1 VRGLSASTTRRS
13 VIVLLAALAVA
24 SSTPV
29 RGRAIASVP
38 MPPALT
44 LLSGRV
50 PALQNVVVT
59 ALTCPRAG
67 LCYGAG
73 RYIIPETSDL
83 ATRPYRMAG
92 SVFLTTHDDGA
103 HWDERISTMDPRVAE
118 PGVRDAPWRDHAA
131 LPPGLTALGIAV
143 DPFDPRHIV
152 VSGCGGSDAGC
163 TTAIQG
169 YPAVQ
174 TTDGGASWSD
184 ALAYRGPLSAA
195 PEATSIKTTIRV
207 TPALVRAIQTNGDP
221 VEASGLLFDP
231 HKKGHLW
238 ACAQGIGVV
247 SSTNGGRAWSYAPQP
262 RQTHAPCDLA
272 LIGRSLYRLDR
283 AGALYASPDAGAHWA
298 LRSTPGALPVT
309 ASGQSFAGGLEVSGG
324 GLSLVEDGGL
334 YVSRD
339 GGRHF
344 VVVIDRPATTTD
356 VVEAVRTHG
365 RWVAAVVATVASRT
379 PFPNGLYTAGDRG
392 RLVFAAATDQVG
404 AHGALDTQG
413 MYGSRAD
420 RLWADPATG
429 TVFTSGTAGAL
440 FRWTVGR

>member
-1 VRGLSASTTRRS
+1 MRALSTSTTRRS
-13 VIVLLAALAVA
+13 FIVLLAALAVA
-24 SSTPV
+24 SPTPV
-29 RGRAIASVP
+29 RGRVVTPTRASA
-38 MPPALT
+38 ALT
-44 LLSGRV
+44 LLSGHT
-50 PALQNVVVT
+50 PALQDVVVT
-59 ALTCPRAG
+59 TLTCPRAG

-118 PGVRDAPWRDHAA
+118 PGVRDATWRDHAA

-152 VSGCGGSDAGC
+152 VSGCGGGDAGC
-163 TTAIQG
+163 TTVIQG

-283 AGALYASPDAGAHWA
+283 LGALYASPDAGAHWA
-298 LRSTPGALPVT
+298 LRSTPGALPVS
-309 ASGQSFAGGLEVSGG
+309 ASGQSFAGGLSVFGG

-344 VVVIDRPATTTD
+344 VVVIDHPATTTD

-365 RWVAAVVATVASRT
+365 RWVAAVGATVAGRT

-392 RLVFAAATDQVG
+392 RFVFAAATDLVG
-404 AHGALDTQG
+404 AHGALDMQA
-413 MYGSRAD
+413 MYGNRAD

-429 TVFTSGTAGAL
+429 TVFTSGPVGGL
-440 FRWTVGR
+440 FRWAVGG

>member
-1 VRGLSASTTRRS
+1 MRALSTSTTRRS
-13 VIVLLAALAVA
+13 FIVLLAALAVA
-24 SSTPV
+24 SPTPV
-29 RGRAIASVP
+29 RGRVVTPTRASA
-38 MPPALT
+38 ALT
-44 LLSGRV
+44 LLSGHT
-50 PALQNVVVT
+50 PALQDVVVT
-59 ALTCPRAG
+59 TLTCPRAG

-152 VSGCGGSDAGC
+152 VSGCGGGDAGC

-184 ALAYRGPLSAA
+184 ALAYTGPLSV
-195 PEATSIKTTIRV
+195 PSDATSIKTTIRI
-207 TPALVRAIQTNGDP
+207 TPALLRAIQTNGDP

-283 AGALYASPDAGAHWA
+283 LGALYASPDAGAHWA
-298 LRSTPGALPVT
+298 LRSTPGALP
-309 ASGQSFAGGLEVSGG
+309 ASANGQSFAGGLSVSGG
-324 GLSLVEDGGL
+324 ALLLVEDGGL
-334 YVSRD
+334 YASRD

-344 VVVIDRPATTTD
+344 VVVIDRPATSTD

-365 RWVAAVVATVASRT
+365 RWVAAVVATVAGRT

-392 RLVFAAATDQVG
+392 RFMFAAATDLVG
-404 AHGALDTQG
+404 AHGALDTQA
-413 MYGSRAD
+413 MYGNRAD
-420 RLWADPATG
+420 RLWADPAMG
-429 TVFTSGTAGAL
+429 IVFTSTPVGGL
-440 FRWTVGR
+440 FRWAVGG

>member
-1 VRGLSASTTRRS
+1 VRMLFRGRLTYRRS
-13 VIVLLAALAVA
+13 TAVLLTALAVA
-24 SSTPV
+24 SPTPV
-29 RGRAIASVP
+29 RGRMALP
-38 MPPALT
+38 PLPALT
-44 LLSGRV
+44 LLSGRT

-59 ALTCPRAG
+59 TVTCPRAG

-92 SVFLTTHDDGA
+92 SVFLTTHDDGT
-103 HWDERISTMDPRVAE
+103 HWDERISTMDSRVAE

-143 DPFDPRHIV
+143 DPFDPRHII
-152 VSGCGGSDAGC
+152 VSGCGGGDAGC

-169 YPAVQ
+169 HPVVQ

-184 ALAYRGPLSAA
+184 ALAYTGPLSAA

-247 SSTNGGRAWSYAPQP
+247 SSTNGSRAWSYAPQP

-272 LIGRSLYRLDR
+272 LIGRTLYRLDR

-298 LRSTPGALPVT
+298 LRSMPGALS
-309 ASGQSFAGGLEVSGG
+309 ASANGQSFAGALSVSGG
-324 GLSLVEDGGL
+324 TLSLVEDGGL
-334 YVSRD
+334 YASRD

-344 VVVIDRPATTTD
+344 ALAINRPAASTD
-356 VVEAVRTHG
+356 VVGVVRTRG
-365 RWVAAVVATVASRT
+365 RWIAAVVTT
-379 PFPNGLYTAGDRG
+379 IGGNTTFPNGLYTAADRG
-392 RLVFAAATDQVG
+392 RFAAGIATDRVG
-404 AHGALDTQG
+404 AHGALDTQA
-413 MYGSRAD
+413 MYGDRAD

-429 TVFTSGTAGAL
+429 TVFTSGPVGAL
-440 FRWTVGR
+440 FRWTVGS

>member
-1 VRGLSASTTRRS
+1 VRKLFTCRRS
-13 VIVLLAALAVA
+13 IAVLLAALVVA
-24 SSTPV
+24 SPSPI

-38 MPPALT
+38 VPSALT

-152 VSGCGGSDAGC
+152 VSGCGGGDAGC

-169 YPAVQ
+169 HPAVQ

-184 ALAYRGPLSAA
+184 ALAYTGPLSAA

-283 AGALYASPDAGAHWA
+283 AGALYASPDASAHWA
-298 LRSTPGALPVT
+298 VRSTPGALAAS
-309 ASGQSFAGGLEVSGG
+309 ASGQSFAGGLSVSGG
-324 GLSLVEDGGL
+324 ALSLVEDGGL
-334 YVSRD
+334 YASRD

-344 VVVIDRPATTTD
+344 VVVIDRPATSTD

-365 RWVAAVVATVASRT
+365 RWVAAVGATVAGRT
-379 PFPNGLYTAGDRG
+379 AFPNGLYTAGDRG
-392 RLVFAAATDQVG
+392 RFVFAAATDLVG
-404 AHGALDTQG
+404 AHGALDMQA
-413 MYGSRAD
+413 MYGNRAD
-420 RLWADPATG
+420 RLWVDPATG
-429 TVFTSGTAGAL
+429 MVFTSGPVGAL
-440 FRWTVGR
+440 FRWTVGG